1 MMARPYTMHDP
12 KDRSPN
18 SPSVLVNS
26 TQILGYFNQRHE
38 GKKQQ
43 NVTDPVK
50 DWYKKEAISSGW
62 SSVTFAGNQCVLHA
76 NVTIAK
82 S

>member
-1 MMARPYTMHDP
+1 MARPFLMPDP

-26 TQILGYFNQRHE
+26 TQILGYFNQCNT
-38 GKKQQ
+38 GKRQQ
-43 NVTDPVK
+43 NVTEPVK
-50 DWYKKEAISSGW
+50 ECFKKEAEAAGW

-76 NVTIAK
+76 NVTLNK
-82 S
+82 

>member
-1 MMARPYTMHDP
+1 MHDP

-18 SPSVLVNS
+18 SSSVLVAAP
-26 TQILGYFNQRHE
+26 QILGYFNQRHE

-50 DWYKKEAISSGW
+50 DLHKKEAIASGW